1 MITVQMTRE
10 EYERF
15 RAFRGGAERTIESI
29 RTQDKLFRK
38 QAEELSEAVLA
49 AMSSDLEGIS
59 LKNTVAARR
68 AIDCAAEILA

>member
-1 MITVQMTRE
+1 MITVQMKRE

-15 RAFRGGAERTIESI
+15 QAFRGAERTIESI

-49 AMSSDLEGIS
+49 AMSSDLEGVT